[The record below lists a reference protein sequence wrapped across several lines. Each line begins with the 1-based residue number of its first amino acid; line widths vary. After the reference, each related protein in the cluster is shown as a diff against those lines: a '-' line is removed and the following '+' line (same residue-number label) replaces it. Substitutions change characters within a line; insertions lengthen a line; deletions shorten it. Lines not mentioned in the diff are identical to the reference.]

1 MSGHDA
7 LQENERGKGTAR
19 AMSISKEEEV
29 KEARTG
35 PWGKDVVKSE
45 AARKNFIFSKKYGTS
60 GWM

>member
-45 AARKNFIFSKKYGTS
+45 AARKNFIF
-60 GWM
+60 